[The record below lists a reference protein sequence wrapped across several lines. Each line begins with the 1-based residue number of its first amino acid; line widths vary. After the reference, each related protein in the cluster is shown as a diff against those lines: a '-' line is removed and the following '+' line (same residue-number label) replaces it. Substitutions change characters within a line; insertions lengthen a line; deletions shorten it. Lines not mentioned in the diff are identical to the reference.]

1 MHIPTSATLGA
12 PAIPPATA
20 NPAGGRCARASRRV
34 VDAPTRLAHGLI
46 ALSFA
51 GAYLTAE
58 SERWLALH
66 VTLGYTLAGL
76 LAFRVLYGLVGP
88 RQARVALWFRKLA
101 GAGSWLRNTA
111 GALREARLR
120 DLPWRQGQNLLM
132 AATVL
137 ALPLILLPLLLSG
150 LSTHLEW
157 IGGGLGD
164 AVSEL
169 HEALGEAAL
178 AVVGA
183 HVGLVLGLSLLR
195 RQNQARPMITGR
207 VDGAGPDLARRN
219 HGALALLV
227 LAAVIGF
234 VAWQWQ
240 QSPQGLLP
248 GGAAAGVG
256 SGQGG
261 HDDHDED

>member
-1 MHIPTSATLGA
+1 M
-12 PAIPPATA
+12 
-20 NPAGGRCARASRRV
+20 V
-34 VDAPTRLAHGLI
+34 HGLI
-46 ALSFA
+46 ALSFF
-51 GAYLTAE
+51 GAYLSAE
-58 SERWLALH
+58 SDRWLALH
-66 VTLGYTLAGL
+66 VTLGYTLAGV

-101 GAGSWLRNTA
+101 GAPAWLRHTVS
-111 GALREARLR
+111 ALRQARLR

-132 AATVL
+132 AATIV

-150 LSTHLEW
+150 LSTHFEW
-157 IGGGLGD
+157 VGGGLGD

-169 HEALGEAAL
+169 HEALGEGAL
-178 AVVGA
+178 AVVLA

-195 RQNQARPMITGR
+195 RQNQVRPMITGR

-219 HGALALLV
+219 HGVLALLV

-248 GGAAAGVG
+248 LGAAAAVG
-256 SGQGG
+256 SGQGDHG
-261 HDDHDED
+261 DHDDD

>member
-1 MHIPTSATLGA
+1 MHTTTAATMASPSVSAT
-12 PAIPPATA
+12 TA
-20 NPAGGRCARASRRV
+20 DQPARASRRV
-34 VDAPTRLAHGLI
+34 VDAPTRMVHGLI
-46 ALSFA
+46 ALSFF
-51 GAYLTAE
+51 GAYLSAE
-58 SERWLALH
+58 SDRWLALH
-66 VTLGYTLAGL
+66 VTLGYTLAGV

-101 GAGSWLRNTA
+101 GAPAWLRHTVS
-111 GALREARLR
+111 ALRQARLR

-132 AATVL
+132 AATIV

-150 LSTHLEW
+150 LSTHFEW
-157 IGGGLGD
+157 VGGGLGD

-169 HEALGEAAL
+169 HEALGEGAL
-178 AVVGA
+178 AVVLA

-195 RQNQARPMITGR
+195 RQNQVRPMITGR

-219 HGALALLV
+219 HGVLALLV

-248 GGAAAGVG
+248 LGAAAAVG
-256 SGQGG
+256 SGQGDHG
-261 HDDHDED
+261 DHDDD